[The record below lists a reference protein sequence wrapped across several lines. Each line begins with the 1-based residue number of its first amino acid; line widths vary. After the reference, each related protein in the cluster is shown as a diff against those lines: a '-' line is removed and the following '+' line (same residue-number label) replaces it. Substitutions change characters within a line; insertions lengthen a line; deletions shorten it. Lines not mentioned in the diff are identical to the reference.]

1 MSQVRKQ
8 SIISTI
14 FVYAGFFIGFLNTY
28 LFTRQGSVFTPAEYG
43 LTNIF
48 IAVGNLMFA
57 FANLGM
63 VSVVYKFYPYYN
75 DNLPKKK
82 NDLLTWSLLISV
94 IGFCLVILVGIVFK
108 DFVIRKFSGNS
119 PEFIQYYYWVFPFGF
134 SILLFSMFEVFAWN
148 IRKSIFTTFLRELL
162 FRLLT
167 LILIFFLSFRI
178 IHSFDTFIKLYAFT
192 YGFVAIVLLF
202 YLAWKKEFYVTFSI
216 SRVSKKFYKKMVSM
230 ASLIYLGSTIYTIA
244 TFIDGIII
252 MSLWGMAATGIFY
265 LGFNMSGLVQAPQRG
280 AVAASIPV
288 LSKAWKDKDYD
299 KINLIYE
306 RSGINLLIAS
316 LGIFLLVWL
325 NYEDAVITF
334 KLKPG
339 YLESKWIFFFLG
351 LAKVVDMGTGVNSQI
366 IGTSTFWRFEFI
378 SGMILLS
385 LAVPLNY
392 FLVKHFGIVGAGYSM
407 LVSLSVYNTIRIIF
421 LKRKF
426 KMHPFSMKTPY
437 AILCAIAAYI
447 ICYYS
452 FNQYHGFPGLIV
464 RSSVFIALYGGA
476 IIYFDLT
483 PDIIPVWDNIKTKT
497 YNTIKRG
504 KNMGGPKR

>member
-14 FVYAGFFIGFLNTY
+14 FVYAGFLIGFVNTY

-43 LTNIF
+43 LTNVF

-82 NDLLTWSLLISV
+82 NDLLTWSLLVSV
-94 IGFCLVILVGIVFK
+94 IGFCFVILVGIVFK

-167 LILIFFLSFRI
+167 LILIFFLSFKL
-178 IHSFDTFIKLYAFT
+178 IHTFDTFIKIYAFT
-192 YGFVAIVLLF
+192 YGVVALVLLF
-202 YLAWKKEFYVTFSI
+202 YLAWKKEFYITFSI
-216 SRVSKKFYKKMVSM
+216 SRVTKKFYKKMVSM
-230 ASLIYLGSTIYTIA
+230 ASLIYVGSTIYTIA
-244 TFIDGIII
+244 TFIDSIII

-265 LGFNMSGLVQAPQRG
+265 LGFVVSGLIQAPQRG

-299 KINLIYE
+299 KINLIYQ

-325 NYEDAVITF
+325 NYSDAVTTF
-334 KLKPG
+334 KLKPA

-378 SGMILLS
+378 SGMVLLS

-392 FLVKHFGIVGAGYSM
+392 VLVKHFGIIGAGYST
-407 LVSLSVYNTIRIIF
+407 LISYSVYNVIRIIF

-426 KMHPFSMKTPY
+426 NMHPFSMKTVY
-437 AILCAIAAYI
+437 AIILAFLAYF
-447 ICYYS
+447 ICYYTFDS
-452 FNQYHGFPGLIV
+452 FHGFFGILLKT
-464 RSSVFIALYGGA
+464 SVFTALYGGA
-476 IIYFDLT
+476 IVYFDLS
-483 PDIIPVWDNIKTKT
+483 PDVLPIWDNIKSKT
-497 YNTIKRG
+497 YRRKKRLE
-504 KNMGGPKR
+504 

>member
-14 FVYAGFFIGFLNTY
+14 FVYAGFLIGFVNTY

-43 LTNIF
+43 LTNVF

-82 NDLLTWSLLISV
+82 NDLLTWSLLVSI
-94 IGFCLVILVGIVFK
+94 IGFCFVILVGIVFK
-108 DFVIRKFSGNS
+108 EFVIRKFSGNS

-167 LILIFFLSFRI
+167 LILIFFLSFKL
-178 IHSFDTFIKLYAFT
+178 IHTFDTFIKIYAFT
-192 YGFVAIVLLF
+192 YGVVALVLLF
-202 YLAWKKEFYVTFSI
+202 YLAWKKEFYITFSV
-216 SRVSKKFYKKMVSM
+216 SRVTKKFYKKMVSM
-230 ASLIYLGSTIYTIA
+230 ASLIYVGSTIYTIA
-244 TFIDGIII
+244 TFIDSIII

-265 LGFNMSGLVQAPQRG
+265 LGFVVSGLIQAPQRG

-288 LSKAWKDKDYD
+288 LSKAWKDKDYV
-299 KINLIYE
+299 KINLIYQ

-325 NYEDAVITF
+325 NYSDAVTTF
-334 KLKPG
+334 KLKPA

-366 IGTSTFWRFEFI
+366 IGTSTFWRFEFV
-378 SGMILLS
+378 SGMVLLS

-392 FLVKHFGIVGAGYSM
+392 VLVKHFGIIGAGYST
-407 LVSLSVYNTIRIIF
+407 LISYSVYNIIRIIF

-426 KMHPFSMKTPY
+426 NMHPFSMKTVY
-437 AILCAIAAYI
+437 AIILAFLAYF
-447 ICYYS
+447 ICYYTFDS
-452 FNQYHGFPGLIV
+452 FHGFFGILLKT
-464 RSSVFIALYGGA
+464 SVFTALYGGA
-476 IIYFDLT
+476 IVYFDLS
-483 PDIIPVWDNIKTKT
+483 PDVLPIWDNIKSKT
-497 YNTIKRG
+497 YRRKKG
-504 KNMGGPKR
+504 

>member
-14 FVYAGFFIGFLNTY
+14 FVYAGFVIGFVNTY

-43 LTNIF
+43 LTNVF

-82 NDLLTWSLLISV
+82 NDLLTWSLLVSI
-94 IGFCLVILVGIVFK
+94 IGFCFVILVGIVFK

-167 LILIFFLSFRI
+167 LILIFFLSFKL
-178 IHSFDTFIKLYAFT
+178 IHTFDTFIKIYAFT
-192 YGFVAIVLLF
+192 YGGVALVLLF
-202 YLAWKKEFYVTFSI
+202 YLAWKKEFYITFSI
-216 SRVSKKFYKKMVSM
+216 SRVSKKFYKKIVSM
-230 ASLIYLGSTIYTIA
+230 ASLIYVGSTIYTIA
-244 TFIDGIII
+244 TFIDSIII

-265 LGFNMSGLVQAPQRG
+265 LGFVVSGLIQAPQRG

-299 KINLIYE
+299 KINLIYQ

-325 NYEDAVITF
+325 NYTDAVTTF
-334 KLKPG
+334 KLKPA

-366 IGTSTFWRFEFI
+366 IGTSTFWRFEFV
-378 SGMILLS
+378 SGMVLLS

-392 FLVKHFGIVGAGYSM
+392 VLVKHFGIIGAGYST
-407 LVSLSVYNTIRIIF
+407 LISYSVYNVIRIIF

-426 KMHPFSMKTPY
+426 NMHPFSMKTVY
-437 AILCAIAAYI
+437 AIILAFLAYF
-447 ICYYS
+447 ICYYTFDS
-452 FNQYHGFPGLIV
+452 FHGFFGILLKT
-464 RSSVFIALYGGA
+464 SVFTALYGGA
-476 IIYFDLT
+476 IVYFDLS
-483 PDIIPVWDNIKTKT
+483 PDVLPIWDNIKSKT
-497 YNTIKRG
+497 YRRKKG
-504 KNMGGPKR
+504 